1 MGNFG
6 NESETETFGEDGE
19 SGVGVGLVNRDWRMG
34 KDEIVIRSWI
44 LCFPR
49 KGLSVVDCGGLGGVR
64 EDEGR
69 VCKKMYFGRKCTWD
83 GGDHGRIT

>member
-69 VCKKMYFGRKCTWD
+69 V
-83 GGDHGRIT
+83 